1 MDAVTQTEP
10 TAGKVETALADLD
23 KALKGLEWSA
33 EFSRF
38 SGDPAA
44 ESLTAL
50 WQVLAGMGAL
60 MRARQAER
68 REIAAAVT
76 AEAELVV
83 RRASA
88 EMESHS
94 AALVQRLGPDLA
106 RAAERY
112 VAIRLWSIRFRTIVA
127 SGAIAVGLGVAV
139 FAISYSVGF
148 NNGRSAGL
156 IAGRTIAVAMTA
168 GPGAASAW
176 SRLMATNDPVAA
188 LRGCKSERDSSG
200 RRYCRLPVWL
210 DPPAAAP
217 SH

>member
-1 MDAVTQTEP
+1 MDAVTAADP
-10 TAGKVETALADLD
+10 AAGKVESALTDLD

-50 WQVLAGMGAL
+50 CQVLAGMGAL

-68 REIAAAVT
+68 REIAAAVEVQ
-76 AEAELVV
+76 ARLVV
-83 RRASA
+83 DRASA
-88 EMESHS
+88 ELETRS
-94 AALVQRLGPDLA
+94 AAVVERLAPTLV
-106 RAAERY
+106 RATERQ
-112 VAIRLWSIRFRTIVA
+112 VTTRLWTVRAKTLLLTA
-127 SGAIAVGLGVAV
+127 AVVSVMGLAV
-139 FAISYSVGF
+139 FAVSYSAGYTS
-148 NNGRSAGL
+148 GRNDGL
-156 IAGRTIAVAMTA
+156 EEARVIASAMTA

-176 SRLMATNDPVAA
+176 ARLMAANDPVAA
-188 LRGCKSERDSSG
+188 LKNCKTERDGTG

-210 DPPAAAP
+210 DSPGTAP